1 MYVNYLYHKE
11 GRLKPRNIYSTTM
24 FNLQRLLHTE
34 TGRMFISMLLGLGL
48 AALFRGKCTDKT
60 CIGFKGPV
68 IDQVTGKVYKFGD
81 AECSKFKLVPVQHD
95 TSKKIVDL
103 PSNEG
108 AEPNGDPHADVGS
121 EEYVSSQINAEK
133 FGTIHSGT
141 ETHLTP
147 NGQISLPLFSGV
159 PYH

>member
-1 MYVNYLYHKE
+1 
-11 GRLKPRNIYSTTM
+11 M

-68 IDQVTGKVYKFGD
+68 IDQVTGKVYRFGD
-81 AECSKFKLVPVQHD
+81 AECSKFKLVPVHRD
-95 TSKKIVDL
+95 ESKKTVDL

-108 AEPNGDPHADVGS
+108 PEPNGDPPAEVGS
-121 EEYVSSQINAEK
+121 EEYVSSSLK
-133 FGTIHSGT
+133 T
-141 ETHLTP
+141 ETFT
-147 NGQISLPLFSGV
+147 SLGLIPYPLVTTTLAGV
-159 PYH
+159 PYHTQVR